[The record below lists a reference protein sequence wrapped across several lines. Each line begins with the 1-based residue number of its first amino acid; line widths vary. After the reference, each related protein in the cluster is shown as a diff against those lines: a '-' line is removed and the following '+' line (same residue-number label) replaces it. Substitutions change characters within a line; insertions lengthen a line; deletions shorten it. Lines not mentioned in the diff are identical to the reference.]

1 MKSWKKPSSTFLY
14 RYVLLSWVSSYSV
27 TYALIKKLHEKNW
40 NMQRQDR
47 LCRSREEGL
56 NVAKEIIVGDGDLNE
71 PAKISN
77 LTGKWKSQ
85 RVILF
90 ARVKFSFFLYNFTKK
105 NCSTFCKIIEQYYIR
120 WKAVKTNLHVYD
132 ATKM

>member
-14 RYVLLSWVSSYSV
+14 RYVLLSRVSSYSV

-56 NVAKEIIVGDGDLNE
+56 NVAKEIMVGDGDLNE

-77 LTGKWKSQ
+77 LTGK
-85 RVILF
+85 
-90 ARVKFSFFLYNFTKK
+90 
-105 NCSTFCKIIEQYYIR
+105 
-120 WKAVKTNLHVYD
+120 
-132 ATKM
+132 